1 MEIKKTRK
9 KRDLSSF
16 IESEAQM
23 LERLRKM
30 QESRKKYI
38 LNMFKMIFTDIL
50 NDGELLEIIDKN
62 KDDKEFQENISN
74 ILKKEIQK
82 YKEISLENKETS
94 LEIEGNN
101 EQFSK

>member
-1 MEIKKTRK
+1 MEIKKPRK

-23 LERLRKM
+23 LERLKKM

-82 YKEISLENKETS
+82 YKEISLENKEIP

-101 EQFSK
+101 EHFSK

>member
-1 MEIKKTRK
+1 MEIKKPRK

-23 LERLRKM
+23 LERLKKM

-82 YKEISLENKETS
+82 YKEISLENKGTS
-94 LEIEGNN
+94 LEIEGND